1 MNSLEAS
8 IRDNKTKGQLNSI
21 RNSGDVPAIIYGG
34 KEQNQKIT
42 VSKKI
47 LKSLIEKENF
57 LSNILHNLKV
67 FIGSVLMYKLIH

>member
-1 MNSLEAS
+1 MNSLDAS

-34 KEQNQKIT
+34 KEENQKIT
-42 VSKKI
+42 ISKKI

-57 LSNILHNLKV
+57 LSNIL
-67 FIGSVLMYKLIH
+67 SR